1 MSIPPSTG
9 PGIPSPVTPQ
19 PQDSSGV
26 GSKPAGK
33 LPPHDVTKVED
44 PQKNLP
50 KGKKRKNGKP
60 LAERQTQKTTPD
72 ASLKKGKGAVP
83 TATPGKTE
91 NTEKKEEQK
100 DYSNMTKDQL
110 LEEQSQALNKAKTIS
125 KRFETH
131 SLMGRAQQFLL
142 DPKNAP
148 KDLNV
153 TITLP
158 GETKPISLIP
168 LSKELAATP
177 EKFAE
182 YQKMALEILKQ
193 YEENHYQAYSA
204 EQDTQT
210 LEQLK
215 DVMRQTAKQL
225 KDNKHEEGIQG
236 GFKNKWEQAWNNIR
250 NAPVT
255 LEAFEHDKNDSSVPR
270 VRVSKPVIEPQEK
283 KKPEEMPEDKNRQT
297 PTSETETWA
306 QSEKKESDT
315 NVPPTA
321 QPPMPKG

>member
-1 MSIPPSTG
+1 MS
-9 PGIPSPVTPQ
+9 
-19 PQDSSGV
+19 
-26 GSKPAGK
+26 
-33 LPPHDVTKVED
+33 
-44 PQKNLP
+44 
-50 KGKKRKNGKP
+50 KGKATPG
-60 LAERQTQKTTPD
+60 TTPE
-72 ASLKKGKGAVP
+72 V
-83 TATPGKTE
+83 TPGKTE
-91 NTEKKEEQK
+91 STEKKEDQK

-110 LEEQSQALNKAKTIS
+110 REEQSQALNKAKTIT

-142 DPKNAP
+142 DPRNAP

-177 EKFAE
+177 EKLAE
-182 YQKMALEILKQ
+182 YQKMALEVLKE
-193 YEENHYQAYSA
+193 YEENHYQAYNS

-225 KDNKHEEGIQG
+225 NDAKHEEGIQG

-250 NAPVT
+250 NVPVT

-270 VRVSKPVIEPQEK
+270 VRVHKPVIEPQEK
-283 KKPEEMPEDKNRQT
+283 KKPEETPEDKNRQKPLSESET
-297 PTSETETWA
+297 PT
-306 QSEKKESDT
+306 QSVKKKPGP

-321 QPPMPKG
+321 QPPMSKA